1 MMHDTSRRRRGRSIF
16 LAVSSSLWLFAL
28 PARALGDEPNR
39 CVECHE
45 EEVLPISLGHSFT
58 EWRASSHAKSGISCE
73 KCHGG
78 DPKAADPGTAHAG
91 VLPASDPASMIHGSK
106 VAAMCGGCHQ
116 KEWKSFLGTVHAKA
130 VSEDEPRATCLTCHD
145 SMATHLPTP
154 AELRTRCAVCHE
166 KSVDAQNA
174 LAVLASAKIHLHRT
188 HRILEQVK
196 ARDPKWAEGALE
208 RFHELEQSFRT
219 IQLEWHTFEMKKV
232 LHDGMNVLK
241 LTKLLDEEA
250 RLRAEMPKPTE

>member
-1 MMHDTSRRRRGRSIF
+1 MERPSSRYRDGRS
-16 LAVSSSLWLFAL
+16 LAFGAFILICLVA
-28 PARALGDEPNR
+28 PAPVASADQPNR

-45 EEVLPISLGHSFT
+45 EEVLPISLGHSFS
-58 EWRASSHAKSGISCE
+58 EWRASSHAKSGVACE

-78 DPKAADPGTAHAG
+78 DPAAADPENAHKG
-91 VLPASDPASMIHGSK
+91 VLPASDPGSMIHASK
-106 VAAMCGGCHQ
+106 VAATCGGCHA
-116 KEWKSFLGTVHAKA
+116 KEHEAFLGTVHGKA
-130 VSEDEPRATCLTCHD
+130 VEEGDQRATCLTCHD

-174 LAVLASAKIHLHRT
+174 LAVLANAKIHLHRT
-188 HRILEQVK
+188 RRMLEKAK

-208 RFHELEQSFRT
+208 RFHDLEHSFRT

-250 RLRAEMPKPTE
+250 RLRADMPPPTE